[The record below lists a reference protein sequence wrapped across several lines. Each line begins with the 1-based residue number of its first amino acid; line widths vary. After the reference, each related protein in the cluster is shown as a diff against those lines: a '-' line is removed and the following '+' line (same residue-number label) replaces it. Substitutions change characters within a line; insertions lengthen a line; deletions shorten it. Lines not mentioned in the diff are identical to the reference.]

1 MIINPITFGGGNA
14 GDIIKPYA
22 ERSGTISL
30 KDNKVSYVASSAFMG
45 DYGWSSLLT
54 EVSFPNCTTIG
65 ASAFF
70 GCSMLSK
77 AYFPNCTTL
86 GSSYGNNSVFNS
98 CFRLESLTLGVS
110 NLSSAGWFQIYIGS
124 LYSFPMFASGILFLS
139 LANCSVITQNA
150 FATGRTL
157 KEVYMPN
164 CTEIERNAFY
174 YCENLSKVSYPLCST
189 LGDAA
194 FLNCRMLSDVY
205 LPLCTEIPD
214 NCFAGCGFN
223 SEHSFITGA
232 ITSIGSSG
240 FNGCMNLNSINLL
253 QCSSIGAYAFHSCA
267 LLSVDAPLINT
278 ILENT
283 FDGNII
289 STVNIPSCVIIGSY
303 AFAGNYVLESVNA
316 PLVTTIESYAFQS
329 CRARLQTLSFPH
341 LLSIRS
347 GAFSDCW
354 NLISLYLLGGTVCKL
369 QNGSCFTST
378 PIGGYSTSAGQYGS
392 VYVPSSLLATYKAA
406 SYWKTIS
413 ARIVG
418 I

>member
-1 MIINPITFGGGNA
+1 MIINPITFGGDNA

-30 KDNKVSYVASSAFMG
+30 KDNEVSYIASFAFSG
-45 DYGWSSLLT
+45 AYGWGSLLT

-70 GCSMLSK
+70 ECSMLSK

-86 GSSYGNNSVFNS
+86 GGLYGNSAIFNS

-110 NLSSAGWFQIYIGS
+110 NLSAHWFQNYIGS
-124 LYSFPMFASGILFLS
+124 LYSSPMLASGTLFLS
-139 LANCSVITQNA
+139 LANCTTIPLFAFNNA
-150 FATGRTL
+150 RTL

-164 CTEIERNAFY
+164 CTEMWSGAFA
-174 YCENLSKVSYPLCST
+174 YCENLSKANYPLCFT
-189 LGDAA
+189 LSNNA
-194 FLNCRMLSDVY
+194 FYGCKMLSDVY
-205 LPLCTEIPD
+205 LPLCTKIPD
-214 NCFAGCGFN
+214 NCFAGCGLN

-232 ITSIGSSG
+232 ITSIGTSA

-253 QCSSIGAYAFHSCA
+253 QCSFIGAYAFHNCN

-278 ILENT
+278 ILEST
-283 FDGNII
+283 FDGNMI
-289 STVNIPSCVIIGSY
+289 STLNIPSCNIIGSY
-303 AFAGNYVLESVNA
+303 AFARNYVLESVNA
-316 PLVTTIESYAFQS
+316 PLVTTIESFAFQS
-329 CRARLQTLSFPH
+329 CRAYLQTLSFPH

-347 GAFSDCW
+347 GAFNDCW
-354 NLISLYLLGGTVCKL
+354 NLVSLYLLGGTVCKL
-369 QNGSCFTST
+369 QNGSCFLST
-378 PIGGYSTSAGQYGS
+378 PIGGYSASAGQYGS
-392 VYVPSSLLATYKAA
+392 VYVPASLLASYKAA